1 MKTREGGAVPATQPV
16 GLRPEYLVDAGR
28 SHAIDHALR
37 PVLTQIRRLAE
48 ADIGVVVYQPETA
61 AKEVIALASS
71 GGGTLDPPL
80 PSEPL
85 RVARPLPRHR
95 PHLLQDLK
103 IASPLRPY
111 QLLLRSAVVVPWT
124 DASGVGAVI
133 VGNDSSQPLVPVT
146 SWTPQARRIAAALSD
161 GRRAGARRIN
171 RDLRR
176 AVSDVADAAVASAD
190 VSAALAAMLVAMR
203 DLFGADVAYL
213 SLPDHDV
220 STFAFDQM
228 MGIRTTDFRHL
239 RIEMGQGL
247 GGLARSLRHPVRSL
261 DYASDGRL
269 QAAPVA
275 ETVREGIVS
284 AMASPVIIEEDVQAV
299 LYVGNRHLRPF
310 TELDGELL
318 EEFAGYAALGL
329 KRRAMENYRA
339 GVIRRQERER
349 FALDLHDSVVR
360 GLVEIGFTAEASMAG
375 ATDPT
380 LRGHLESIGLIAEQC
395 MDKLRDQLDVL
406 SADRDETLAQCPSS
420 ILAHIGEA
428 SHRPSA
434 ARTLELRGPD
444 TALSPATADALVRIG
459 QEALV
464 NAETHAGGQHIH
476 ALLEI
481 TEPDAV
487 LTVTDDGRGLD
498 AAALD
503 EVLAA
508 AVPHLGFR
516 AMRAAAAYVG
526 GHLTVQPA
534 SPTGLTVRAV
544 LPRRPARGPA

>member
-1 MKTREGGAVPATQPV
+1 MPVTQPV

-37 PVLTQIRRLAE
+37 PVLTEIRRLAD

-61 AKEVIALASS
+61 ANEVIALASS
-71 GGGTLDPPL
+71 SGGTFDPPV

-85 RVARPLPRHR
+85 RLAQPLPRHT

-111 QLLLRSAVVVPWT
+111 RLLLRSAVVVPWS

-133 VGNDSSQPLVPVT
+133 VGNDSSEPLVST
-146 SWTPQARRIAAALSD
+146 ANWTARARCTRRIADALSD

-176 AVSDVADAAVASAD
+176 AVSDVAEAVVASAD
-190 VSAALAAMLVAMR
+190 VGAALAATLVAMR

-213 SLPDHDV
+213 SLPDHDLN
-220 STFAFDQM
+220 TFAFDQM

-269 QAAPVA
+269 HAAPVA

-284 AMASPVIIEEDVQAV
+284 AMASPVIIEDEVQAV
-299 LYVGNRHLRPF
+299 LYVGDRHLRPF
-310 TELDGELL
+310 TELDAELL

-380 LRGHLESIGLIAEQC
+380 MRGHLESIGLIAEHC
-395 MDKLRDQLDVL
+395 MDKLRDQLAVL
-406 SADRDETLAQCPSS
+406 SADRDETLAQYPSL

-444 TALSPATADALVRIG
+444 AALSPATADALVRIG

-464 NAETHAGGQHIH
+464 NAETHAGGQHIYVM
-476 ALLEI
+476 LEI
-481 TEPDAV
+481 TESDAV

-526 GHLTVQPA
+526 GHLTVRPA
-534 SPTGLTVRAV
+534 NPTGLTVRAA
-544 LPRRPARGPA
+544 LPHRPAPGPA